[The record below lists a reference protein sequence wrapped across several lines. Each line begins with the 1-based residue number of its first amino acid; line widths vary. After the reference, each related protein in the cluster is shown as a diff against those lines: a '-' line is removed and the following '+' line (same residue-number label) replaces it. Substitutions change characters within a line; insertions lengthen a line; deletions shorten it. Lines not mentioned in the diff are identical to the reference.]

1 MLRLNLRRA
10 RGTRL
15 QRLAGVNIS
24 IETYSSLAR
33 GSDLCIASRRP
44 MACGRKGKTM
54 VAVYVIAAIPA
65 VALIPLV
72 PSVRVITPGAAANRE
87 PVRS

>member
-1 MLRLNLRRA
+1 
-10 RGTRL
+10 
-15 QRLAGVNIS
+15 
-24 IETYSSLAR
+24 
-33 GSDLCIASRRP
+33 
-44 MACGRKGKTM
+44 M